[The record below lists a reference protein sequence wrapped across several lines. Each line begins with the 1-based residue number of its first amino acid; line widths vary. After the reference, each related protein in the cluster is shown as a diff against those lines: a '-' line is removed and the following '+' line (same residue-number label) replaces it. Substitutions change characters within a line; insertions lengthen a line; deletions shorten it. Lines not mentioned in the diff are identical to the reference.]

1 MLASTRLSQLP
12 SGVREMLATHPRALC
27 RRSAIIPTQKRN
39 ITIDQ
44 LNSGRDSKSHNLHPK
59 KSSQIPNFSLQTNT
73 HPPSPDRERVVILGS
88 GWAGFTVARSL
99 DPSKFQ
105 AVVVSPR
112 SYFAFTP
119 LLASTA
125 VGTLEFRTA
134 LEPVRSRRTKV
145 DFFQGWADDVDFKN
159 KTITIEEAVDDPLQ
173 GMALTTDRHA
183 GETKEQREEVK
194 AKEKEKGRMFD
205 LTYDKLVVS
214 VGCYSQTFETPGV
227 REHAHFLKDVGDAR
241 KIRNRLL
248 ACFEGAALPT
258 TSDEMR
264 RQLLNFAVVGG
275 GPTGIEFSA
284 ELHDLINEDMRKI
297 YPELIPFHKI
307 TVYDVAEKVLPM
319 FDEKLANYA
328 MKKFK
333 REGIN
338 IKTSHHVEE
347 LRPGAPAERSA
358 SQDSND
364 YHLYTLKVKEEG
376 EIGVGMCVWSKSPHP
391 SRLYH
396 IFMYTNT
403 SVPTGTGLMQ
413 NPFVAHAL
421 SNVRSAPSNLIL
433 NSPTPSAPTQ
443 WKVQKDAKSGSI
455 ITDAALRIKL
465 VPQDSKDA
473 DNVTAIHPD
482 VFALGDCGIIQ
493 STTYPATAQVA
504 SQKAAWLA
512 KHLNANTIS
521 SSTFTYKDLGTLAYI
536 GNWDALFQG
545 GKGGRLQGYLA
556 WIIWRGAYI
565 TKTVSWR
572 NKILVP
578 VYWCVNWI
586 FGRDIS
592 RF

>member
-1 MLASTRLSQLP
+1 MLSSTRLP
-12 SGVREMLATHPRALC
+12 TGVRELVRSHALSAS
-27 RRSAIIPTQKRN
+27 RRSAVGPQQKRC
-39 ITIDQ
+39 ITIEQ
-44 LNSGRDSKSHNLHPK
+44 LNDGRDN
-59 KSSQIPNFSLQTNT
+59 
-73 HPPSPDRERVVILGS
+73 RERVVILGS
-88 GWAGFTVARSL
+88 GWAGFTVARTL

-159 KTITIEEAVDDPLQ
+159 KSITIEEAVDDPTQ

-183 GETKEQREEVK
+183 GETKEQREAEKKKEV
-194 AKEKEKGRMFD
+194 AKGRMFD
-205 LTYDKLVVS
+205 LTYDKLVVT
-214 VGCYSQTFETPGV
+214 VGCYSQTFNTPGV
-227 REHAHFLKDVGDAR
+227 REHAYFLKDVGDAR

-258 TSDEMR
+258 TSEEMR
-264 RQLLNFAVVGG
+264 RQLLHFAVVGG

-284 ELHDLINEDMRKI
+284 ELHDLINEDMAKI
-297 YPELIPFHKI
+297 YPELIKYHKI

-319 FDEKLANYA
+319 FDEKLAGYA
-328 MKKFK
+328 MQKFK
-333 REGIN
+333 REGID

-347 LRPGAPAERSA
+347 LSTGAPVERSA
-358 SQDSND
+358 SDNVDD
-364 YHLYTLKVKEEG
+364 YRLFRLKIKEEG
-376 EIGVGMCVWSKSPHP
+376 AIGVGMCVWS
-391 SRLYH
+391 
-396 IFMYTNT
+396 
-403 SVPTGTGLMQ
+403 TGLMQ

-421 SNVRSAPSNLIL
+421 DGVREAPSNLRL
-433 NSPTPSAPTQ
+433 LESDSPSSSSSTTPSSPPTK
-443 WKVQKDAKSGSI
+443 WKLQKDPKSGSI
-455 ITDAALRIKL
+455 ITDDRLRVKL
-465 VPQDSKDA
+465 VPQDTSSSSP
-473 DNVTAIHPD
+473 TSAIHPD
-482 VFALGDCGIIQ
+482 VFALGDCGIIE

-504 SQKAAWLA
+504 SQKAFWLS
-512 KHLNANTIS
+512 KRLNNNSIDAS
-521 SSTFTYKDLGTLAYI
+521 GFTYKDLGTLAYI

-545 GKGGRLQGYLA
+545 GRGGRLQGYLA

-565 TKTVSWR
+565 TRTVSWR

-578 VYWCVNWI
+578 VYWMVNWV

>member
-1 MLASTRLSQLP
+1 MLGFARFSQLP
-12 SGVREMLATHPRALC
+12 SGVSDIVSQTTRLHAASLC
-27 RRSAIIPTQKRN
+27 RRNAVVRAQQRRC

-44 LNSGRDSKSHNLHPK
+44 LDSGRDN
-59 KSSQIPNFSLQTNT
+59 
-73 HPPSPDRERVVILGS
+73 RERVVILGS
-88 GWAGFTVARSL
+88 GWSGFTVARSL
-99 DPSKFQ
+99 DSSKYQ

-159 KTITIEEAVDDPLQ
+159 KTITIEEAVDDPTQ

-183 GETKEQREEVK
+183 GETKEQREAGKKREV
-194 AKEKEKGRMFD
+194 EKGRMFD

-214 VGCYSQTFETPGV
+214 VGCYSQTFSTPGV
-227 REHAHFLKDVGDAR
+227 KEHAYFLKDVGDAR

-284 ELHDLINEDMRKI
+284 ELHDLINEDLAKI
-297 YPELIPFHKI
+297 YPELIPYHKI
-307 TVYDVAEKVLPM
+307 TVYDVASKVLPM
-319 FDEKLANYA
+319 FDEKLASYA
-328 MKKFK
+328 MQKFK
-333 REGIN
+333 RRGIE

-347 LRPGAPAERSA
+347 LRPGAPAERKA
-358 SQDSND
+358 SKDRSD
-364 YHLYTLKVKEEG
+364 YHIYTLKVKEEG
-376 EIGVGMCVWSKSPHP
+376 EMGVGMCVWS
-391 SRLYH
+391 
-396 IFMYTNT
+396 
-403 SVPTGTGLMQ
+403 TGLMQ

-421 SNVRSAPSNLIL
+421 DHVREAPSNLRL
-433 NSPTPSAPTQ
+433 LDSSDPSKTPTPTQ
-443 WKVQKDAKSGSI
+443 WRVKKNAKSGSI
-455 ITDAALRIKL
+455 ITDDRLRVKL
-465 VPQDSKDA
+465 IPQSHPLSDSIE
-473 DNVTAIHPD
+473 AIHPD
-482 VFALGDCGIIQ
+482 VFALGDCGIIE
-493 STTYPATAQVA
+493 STAYPATAQVA
-504 SQKAAWLA
+504 SQKAVWLA
-512 KHLNANTIS
+512 KRLNAQDLESNA
-521 SSTFTYKDLGTLAYI
+521 FTYKNLGTLAYI
-536 GNWDALFQG
+536 GNWNALFQG
-545 GKGGRLQGYLA
+545 GGGGRLQGYLA

-565 TKTVSWR
+565 TRTVSWR
-572 NKILVP
+572 NKLLVP
-578 VYWCVNWI
+578 VYWVVNWL

>member
-1 MLASTRLSQLP
+1 MLTSSRMSMLPSSVREVLVQSTRAHGGALWRRNTGVLQQKRGIAISQLDA
-12 SGVREMLATHPRALC
+12 G
-27 RRSAIIPTQKRN
+27 QDN
-39 ITIDQ
+39 
-44 LNSGRDSKSHNLHPK
+44 
-59 KSSQIPNFSLQTNT
+59 
-73 HPPSPDRERVVILGS
+73 RERVVILGS

-99 DPSKFQ
+99 DPKKFQ

-159 KTITIEEAVDDPLQ
+159 KTITIEQAVDDPTQ

-183 GETKEQREEVK
+183 GESKEQRE
-194 AKEKEKGRMFD
+194 AEKQRDVQKGRVFD
-205 LTYDKLVVS
+205 LGYDKLVVT
-214 VGCYSQTFETPGV
+214 VGCYSQTFGTPGV
-227 REHAHFLKDVGDAR
+227 REHAYFLKDVGDAR

-258 TSDEMR
+258 ATDEMR

-284 ELHDLINEDMRKI
+284 ELHDLINEDLRKL
-297 YPELIPFHKI
+297 YPGLIQFHKI

-319 FDEKLANYA
+319 FDEKLASYA
-328 MKKFK
+328 MQKFK
-333 REGIN
+333 REGID

-347 LRPGAPAERSA
+347 LRPGLPKGQNPEGGE
-358 SQDSND
+358 
-364 YHLYTLKVKEEG
+364 HLYTLKVKEEG
-376 EIGVGMCVWSKSPHP
+376 EIGVGMCVWS
-391 SRLYH
+391 
-396 IFMYTNT
+396 
-403 SVPTGTGLMQ
+403 TGLMQ
-413 NPFVAHAL
+413 NPFVADAL
-421 SNVRSAPSNLIL
+421 DHVREAPSNLTL
-433 NSPTPSAPTQ
+433 PSSHSSDSTSTK
-443 WKVQKDAKSGSI
+443 WKVKKDARSGSL
-455 ITDAALRIKL
+455 ITDDCLRVKL
-465 VPQDSKDA
+465 VPQGDSPSS
-473 DNVTAIHPD
+473 TEAIHPD
-482 VFALGDCGIIQ
+482 VFALGDCGIIE

-512 KHLNANTIS
+512 KRLNKNDWTNAGG
-521 SSTFTYKDLGTLAYI
+521 FTYKNLGTLAYI
-536 GNWDALFQG
+536 GNWNALFQG
-545 GKGGRLQGYLA
+545 GGGGRLQGYLA

-565 TKTVSWR
+565 TRTVSWR

-578 VYWCVNWI
+578 VYWVVNWI

>member
-1 MLASTRLSQLP
+1 MLAPSRISMLP
-12 SGVREMLATHPRALC
+12 SGVREVLGRSRTLLMG
-27 RRSAIIPTQKRN
+27 RRGGSAVVGGLQRRGISIR
-39 ITIDQ
+39 Q
-44 LNSGRDSKSHNLHPK
+44 LDDGRDG
-59 KSSQIPNFSLQTNT
+59 
-73 HPPSPDRERVVILGS
+73 RERVVILGS

-99 DPSKFQ
+99 DPKKFQ

-159 KTITIEEAVDDPLQ
+159 KTITIEEAVDDPTQ
-173 GMALTTDRHA
+173 GLALTTDRHA
-183 GETKEQREEVK
+183 GESKEQREAEKKKEV
-194 AKEKEKGRMFD
+194 AKGRMFD
-205 LTYDKLVVS
+205 LTYDKLVVT
-214 VGCYSQTFETPGV
+214 VGSYSQTFSTPGV
-227 REHAHFLKDVGDAR
+227 KENALFLKDIGDAR

-284 ELHDLINEDMRKI
+284 ELHDLINEDLAKI
-297 YPELIPFHKI
+297 YPELIQYHKI

-319 FDEKLANYA
+319 FDEKLAGYA

-333 REGIN
+333 RQGID
-338 IKTSHHVEE
+338 IKTSHHVES
-347 LRPGAPAERSA
+347 LRPGAPVERQA
-358 SQDSND
+358 SDDIDD
-364 YHLYTLKVKEEG
+364 YRIFTLKVKEEG
-376 EIGVGMCVWSKSPHP
+376 EIGVGMCVWS
-391 SRLYH
+391 
-396 IFMYTNT
+396 
-403 SVPTGTGLMQ
+403 TGLMQ

-421 SNVRSAPSNLIL
+421 DHVREAPSNLRLLDPAAKLDIE
-433 NSPTPSAPTQ
+433 SK
-443 WKVQKDAKSGSI
+443 WKLKKDTKSGSL
-455 ITDAALRIKL
+455 ITDDRLRVKL
-465 VPQDSKDA
+465 VPQSSSSPNSA
-473 DNVTAIHPD
+473 EAIHPS
-482 VFALGDCGIIQ
+482 VFALGDCGIIE
-493 STTYPATAQVA
+493 STSYPATAQVA

-512 KHLNANTIS
+512 KHLNNQSLEAHG
-521 SSTFTYKDLGTLAYI
+521 FTYKDLGTLAYL
-536 GNWDALFQG
+536 GNMDALFQG
-545 GKGGRLQGYLA
+545 GKGGRLQGWLA
-556 WIIWRGAYI
+556 WIVWRGAYV
-565 TKTVSWR
+565 TRTVSWR

-578 VYWCVNWI
+578 VYWVVNWV

>member
-1 MLASTRLSQLP
+1 MLASARVSQLP
-12 SGVREMLATHPRALC
+12 SGVRDMLARSLC
-27 RRSAIIPTQKRN
+27 RRSVVLPQQNRK
-39 ITIDQ
+39 ITTNQ
-44 LNSGRDSKSHNLHPK
+44 LDSKRDSKFHTLTRERTDNE
-59 KSSQIPNFSLQTNT
+59 SLLRCILIT
-73 HPPSPDRERVVILGS
+73 SIDRERVVILGS

-99 DPSKFQ
+99 DASKYQ

-134 LEPVRSRRTKV
+134 LEPVRSKRTKV

-159 KTITIEEAVDDPLQ
+159 KTITIEEAVDDPTQ

-183 GETKEQREEVK
+183 GETKEQREAGKKRDV
-194 AKEKEKGRMFD
+194 EKGKIFD
-205 LTYDKLVVS
+205 LTYDKLVVT

-241 KIRNRLL
+241 RIRNRLL

-284 ELHDLINEDMRKI
+284 ELHDLINEDLAKI
-297 YPELIPFHKI
+297 YPELIPYHKI

-319 FDEKLANYA
+319 FDEKLATYA

-333 REGIN
+333 REGIE

-358 SQDSND
+358 SDDSKD
-364 YHLYTLKVKEEG
+364 YHLYTLKVREEG
-376 EIGVGMCVWSKSPHP
+376 EIGVGMCVWSKFPEP
-391 SRLYH
+391 TDLYQ
-396 IFMYTNT
+396 IRIYKLILL
-403 SVPTGTGLMQ
+403 GTGLMQ

-421 SNVRSAPSNLIL
+421 DNVRSAPSNLIL
-433 NSPTPSAPTQ
+433 GSSSTSPTQ
-443 WKVQKDAKSGSI
+443 LWKVQKDARSGSI
-455 ITDAALRIKL
+455 ITDDRLRVKL
-465 VPQDSKDA
+465 VPQDSSSSPSSDTA
-473 DNVTAIHPD
+473 SPPITAIHPD
-482 VFALGDCGIIQ
+482 VFALGDCGIIE

-504 SQKAAWLA
+504 SQKADWLA
-512 KHLNANTIS
+512 KRLNQGDIES
-521 SSTFTYKDLGTLAYI
+521 SSFTYKDLGTLAYI

-556 WIIWRGAYI
+556 WIIWRGAYV

-572 NKILVP
+572 NKLLVP
-578 VYWCVNWI
+578 IYWCINWV